1 MSIAEKLVEIIHN
14 SPSVIRAYES
24 LRSQRSI
31 VIKGVAGSLKSLLL
45 ASFYKT
51 FETQLLY
58 LGSDAEEIEV
68 INDDLAELI
77 GHDRTNY
84 FPAANRSR
92 SGLLFSSAASKSA
105 RLSTLEALSESQA
118 KIIVAD
124 VSTLLRQLPSSKKF
138 VQQKIS
144 IRVNDSLEF
153 EHFVNRV
160 FQLGFIRESRVESF
174 GEVSVRGGL
183 VDIFPFS
190 SEFPFRIEFWGDLV
204 ASVRK
209 FDPATQRSL
218 EEVNHVDL
226 YPLSDGED
234 VTDGERSTI
243 LEFIKQNSM
252 VVLDEPQLLRKHF
265 QLAYVEQSRFVVEE
279 PLLDNS
285 TAADTEWTAL
295 ERKIGEFYNVTFS
308 AFGQNKQTTFLDLNA
323 RAQES
328 HRGNFKLL
336 KESFRRF
343 TKDNSDG
350 ETESPTIFFLCEN
363 RSQAVRLTD
372 IFVEEEMLFPNV
384 NVAALGLHSGFV
396 LPEAKLAVYTDLQ
409 FYGRRSRLR
418 LPRKS
423 HQGLTPKQLK
433 YLNVGDFVVHVDYGI
448 GQFRGL
454 KKVTVRGHE
463 RECLH
468 LEYRD
473 GDNLYVR
480 FERMDRVHKYSSK
493 EGLTPALSKLGSADW
508 QRLKNRTKN
517 RIKDIA
523 QELIDLYAKR
533 KALSGFAHSE
543 DSLWQR
549 ELEAS
554 FLYEDTPDQIKATLE
569 VKKDLES
576 AKPMDRLVCGDVGF
590 GKTEV
595 AIRAAFKSV
604 LSGKQV
610 AMLVPTTVLAYQ
622 HYNTFRE
629 RMEQFPV
636 RIEMLSRFRS
646 KTEQKGIVS
655 KLKNG
660 EIDIAI
666 GTHRLLSKDVAFKD
680 LGLLIID
687 EEQRFGVQH
696 KERLKKFKTN
706 VDVLTLTA
714 TPIPRTLHLALIGAR
729 DISNI
734 DTPPKNRLPIATE
747 IISFN
752 KAYIREAILKEL
764 DRSGQIFFV
773 HNRIRTI
780 ERVAAMLSQL
790 VPEARVVVAHGQMPE
805 DELEEVMVDFMQ
817 RKYQILVSTMIIESG
832 LDIPNVNTIIVNRA
846 DQFGLA
852 QLYQLRGRVG
862 RSHQRAHAYLI
873 VPPLESLNDEALKR
887 LRAIQE
893 FSELGSGSQLALRDL
908 EIRGA
913 GNLLGAEQS
922 GFIDQLGFDLYNKI
936 LEEAV
941 RELKDETVSD
951 ERPDFETQ
959 VDVDLDAFIPE
970 AYIEAASERVD
981 IYRRLME
988 TTLLEQIEDIRSEV
1002 QDRFGTPPDEVDN
1015 LLNIM
1020 VIKLIGKCLGLS
1032 FVRIDER
1039 QALLEFAPNLLIAGG
1054 EPFKKWLGSIV
1065 QNATRPI
1072 EFIQNESLGIRI
1084 HLDSETA
1091 NRVSIVTEFLQS
1103 IPNLRQV

>member
-1 MSIAEKLVEIIHN
+1 MVIAEKLIETIHN
-14 SPSVIRAYES
+14 SPSVIRACEL

-31 VIKGVAGSLKSLLL
+31 AMKGVAGSLKSLLL
-45 ASFYKT
+45 ATFFKT
-51 FETQLLY
+51 FSTQLLY
-58 LGSDAEEIEV
+58 LGSDSEEIE
-68 INDDLAELI
+68 IIKDDLAELV
-77 GHDRTNY
+77 GHERTNY

-92 SGLLFSSAASKSA
+92 TGLPFSSVASKSA

-118 KIIVAD
+118 KVIVAD

-138 VQQKIS
+138 VKEKIS
-144 IRVNDSLEF
+144 VHVNDSLEF
-153 EHFVNRV
+153 EHFINQL
-160 FQLGFIRESRVESF
+160 FQLGFSRESRVESL
-174 GEVSVRGGL
+174 GEMSVRGGL
-183 VDIFPFS
+183 VDVFPFS
-190 SEFPFRIEFWGDLV
+190 SEYPYRIEFWSNLV

-209 FDPATQRSL
+209 FDPVTQRSL
-218 EEVNHVDL
+218 EEINRVDL

-234 VTDGERSTI
+234 VANAERSTI
-243 LEFIKQNSM
+243 LEFINQNSI
-252 VVLDEPQLLRKHF
+252 VVLDEPELLRKHF
-265 QLAYVEQSRFVVEE
+265 QLAYLEESRFVVEE
-279 PLLDNS
+279 PFSDNS
-285 TAADTEWTAL
+285 APADAVWTDL
-295 ERKIGEFYNVTFS
+295 EQKIGEFHNVTFS
-308 AFGQNKQTTFLDLNA
+308 VFGQDRLANFLDLNA

-336 KESFRRF
+336 KESFERF
-343 TKDNSDG
+343 TKENGNGRTDG
-350 ETESPTIFFLCEN
+350 PTIFFLCEN
-363 RSQAVRLTD
+363 RGQSDRLTD

-384 NVAALGLHSGFV
+384 NVTVLGLHSGFV
-396 LPEAKLAVYTDLQ
+396 LPEANLAVYTDLQ

-433 YLNVGDFVVHVDYGI
+433 YLNVGDYVVHVDYGI

-454 KKVTVRGHE
+454 KKITVQGHE

-493 EGLTPALSKLGSADW
+493 DGLTPALSKLGSADW
-508 QRLKNRTKN
+508 QRLKNRTKHK
-517 RIKDIA
+517 IKDIA
-523 QELIDLYAKR
+523 QELIDLYARR
-533 KALSGFAHSE
+533 KALIGFAHGE

-576 AKPMDRLVCGDVGF
+576 SKPMDRLVCGDVGF
-590 GKTEV
+590 GKTEI

-629 RMEQFPV
+629 RIERFPL

-646 KTEQKGIVS
+646 KTERKNIVS

-660 EIDIAI
+660 EIDIVI

-696 KERLKKFKTN
+696 KERLKKFKTT

-714 TPIPRTLHLALIGAR
+714 TPIPRTLHLALMGAR

-734 DTPPKNRLPIATE
+734 DTPPKNRLSIETE
-747 IISFN
+747 IIYFD
-752 KAYIREAILKEL
+752 KAYIRDAILKEM
-764 DRSGQIFFV
+764 DRGGQAFFV

-780 ERVAAMLSQL
+780 DRVATMLSNL

-817 RKYQILVSTMIIESG
+817 RKYDILVSTMIIESG
-832 LDIPNVNTIIVNRA
+832 LDIPNVNTIIINRA
-846 DQFGLA
+846 DQLGLA

-862 RSHQRAHAYLI
+862 RSHQRAHAFLI
-873 VPPLESLNDEALKR
+873 IPPLELLNEEALKR

-893 FSELGSGSQLALRDL
+893 FSELGSGSQVALRDL

-936 LEEAV
+936 LDEAV
-941 RELKDETVSD
+941 KELKNEKIPDEQFPSG
-951 ERPDFETQ
+951 FETQ
-959 VDVDLDAFIPE
+959 VEADIDAFIPE
-970 AYIEAASERVD
+970 AYVESSSERVD
-981 IYRRLME
+981 IYHRLME
-988 TTLLEQIEDIRSEV
+988 TTSTEQIDDLRAEV
-1002 QDRFGTPPDEVDN
+1002 QDRFGRPPDEVDN

-1020 VIKLIGKCLGLS
+1020 ALKLIGKRLGLS
-1032 FVRIDER
+1032 VIRIDE
-1039 QALLEFAPNLLIAGG
+1039 QQGLVEFAQDLITVNG

-1065 QNATRPI
+1065 QNASRPF
-1072 EFIQNESLGIRI
+1072 EFIQNESLGIR
-1084 HLDSETA
+1084 LKLGSETT
-1091 NRVSIVTEFLQS
+1091 NRLSIVKEFLQS
-1103 IPNLRQV
+1103 IPT